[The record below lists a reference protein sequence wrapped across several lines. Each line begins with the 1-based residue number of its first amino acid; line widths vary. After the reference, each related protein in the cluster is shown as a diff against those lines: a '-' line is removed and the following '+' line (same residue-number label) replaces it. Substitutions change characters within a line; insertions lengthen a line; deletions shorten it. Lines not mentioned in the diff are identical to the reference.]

1 MNLTLGLALAVVSLT
16 AHAGDIGVAPLRV
29 ELSPAVKSAVVTVTG
44 KTGPGQ
50 FLQVTLRRWSQDAQG
65 KDRYEDSE
73 DLVFLP
79 KTIDLNKTGK
89 QLVRVGL
96 EKPVTEIEKTYRL
109 FIRETPPPVDPRGKS
124 AQIAVVV
131 DFGLPVFVMPA
142 KPVRSAQFEDIVVD
156 KGQLSVRLVN
166 TGNVRLKLVSLTA
179 GKAKFK
185 EFKEWYLLAGASQRY
200 TASLAGGACKGP
212 VAVELRTETITV
224 KRDIAVTPQMC
235 G

>member
-1 MNLTLGLALAVVSLT
+1 MKLTLGLVLITVSL
-16 AHAGDIGVAPLRV
+16 AARGSDIGVAPLRV
-29 ELSPAVKSAVVTVTG
+29 ELSPTVKSAVVTVTG

-50 FLQVTLRRWSQDAQG
+50 FLQVTLRRWTQDAQG

-79 KTIDLNKTGK
+79 RTIDLAKTGK

-96 EKPVTEIEKTYRL
+96 EKPLTEVEKTYRL
-109 FIRETPPPVDPRGKS
+109 FIRETPPPVDPKAKS
-124 AQIAVVV
+124 AKIAVVV
-131 DFGLPVFVMPA
+131 DFGIPVFVMPA
-142 KPVRSAQFEDIVVD
+142 KPVRSAQFEDIVID

-179 GKAKFK
+179 GKAQFK
-185 EFKEWYLLAGASQRY
+185 EFKEWYLLAGASQSY
-200 TASLAGGACKGP
+200 TARLAGACTAGP
-212 VAVELRTETITV
+212 LSVLLRTETITV
-224 KRDIAVTPQMC
+224 KRDVTLTPQMC